1 MLLWWHWVLIWT
13 WTGGGFSLGGY
24 FVWKGFQPPK
34 YPRVAKILE
43 EHAVLKEYY
52 SGAEYLEVKGHFKA
66 EDVIWLNAQ
75 LAGLDEKVKL
85 GFKFDPVRIRY
96 DLDWAH
102 SKKRFELEVKRRAER
117 EKYADEWKFRQSI
130 AQTTRA

>member
-43 EHAVLKEYY
+43 EHAVRKTR
-52 SGAEYLEVKGHFKA
+52 GIGWDYLEVKRHFEA

-75 LAGLDEKVKL
+75 LAGLDENIKL
-85 GFKFDPVRIRY
+85 SFRFDPGRIRQNLD
-96 DLDWAH
+96 DLDWSH
-102 SKKRFELEVKRRAER
+102 SRKKFELEKAQR
-117 EKYADEWKFRQSI
+117 EGIRG
-130 AQTTRA
+130 